1 MISEYFLKA
10 GFNVTGLDYSETMI
24 TLARAHYPEGKWRV
38 QDIRDI
44 ELNETYD
51 GVYSWHGFFHLSV
64 TEQKDALPKIAN
76 LVKFGGCLMLTV
88 GTGEG
93 EVTGQID
100 GETVYHASLKP
111 DDYIARLKSL
121 GFKTV
126 EYLQETEQGQGP
138 YVIIASGKS

>member
-1 MISEYFLKA
+1 MKHMTAFIA
-10 GFNVTGLDYSETMI
+10 GMDFSIYPSPSKK
-24 TLARAHYPEGKWRV
+24 TL
-38 QDIRDI
+38 
-44 ELNETYD
+44 
-51 GVYSWHGFFHLSV
+51 
-64 TEQKDALPKIAN
+64 
-76 LVKFGGCLMLTV
+76 
-88 GTGEG
+88 EG

>member
-1 MISEYFLKA
+1 VISEYFLKA

-64 TEQKDALPKIAN
+64 TEQK
-76 LVKFGGCLMLTV
+76 
-88 GTGEG
+88 
-93 EVTGQID
+93 
-100 GETVYHASLKP
+100 
-111 DDYIARLKSL
+111 
-121 GFKTV
+121 
-126 EYLQETEQGQGP
+126 QGQGP